1 MLDLLQKT
9 SKVGVRPAEIP
20 VETPVEPNHGLD
32 CDSITPLNLRLY
44 QLLVGT
50 LIKLMI
56 MWLDNLHAVSVVS
69 PFMHVL

>member
-1 MLDLLQKT
+1 MLDLLKKT

-32 CDSITPLNLRLY
+32 CDSITPLNLCSY

-50 LIKLMI
+50 LI
-56 MWLDNLHAVSVVS
+56 
-69 PFMHVL
+69 